1 MDNPQFE
8 NNTNL
13 DTDIVTKTEHDTPLL
28 HTGKFEGSL
37 QELPAIPPKPGDPTL
52 KEYWD
57 EKDPET
63 QEFIAKVPSDAAEI
77 TPKKSHRRLIIGGSA
92 VAAFGAGTAI
102 VINAI
107 LGGAGQAGTNPPKSD
122 PITGG
127 GVESSAPVDPS
138 DTGNT
143 SEVNV
148 DVTQIPEDVIEYN
161 LFETLS
167 SDKQAEILSMKNM
180 SVAEFRAL
188 PRPAQLRFAYFVYD
202 NNIDVTK
209 YRLEA
214 TGQSSVFEDA
224 NLETPRGLRNNED
237 LKYAVL
243 VSLKTNTPEAIA
255 IDTDTA
261 LKASVFLY
269 DEGSEV
275 AQKAYDDEINTW
287 NLNTVANIRKV
298 AFTGSKTLEN
308 GDIVSNE
315 TDSNTQT
322 AYQNTYRVVDVE
334 LINGETRKDSALVLS
349 VTANDPRYIP
359 DIQQ

>member
-1 MDNPQFE
+1 MDKFPIEPTATEEQNIPHSNEQPFRE
-8 NNTNL
+8 FDNTSL
-13 DTDIVTKTEHDTPLL
+13 KQATELTNED
-28 HTGKFEGSL
+28 GSPVL
-37 QELPAIPPKPGDPTL
+37 QV
-52 KEYWD
+52 
-57 EKDPET
+57 PET
-63 QEFIAKVPSDAAEI
+63 AADLI
-77 TPKKSHRRLIIGGSA
+77 PKKSRRGLYIGG
-92 VAAFGAGTAI
+92 VATAIGAGAAI
-102 VINAI
+102 TISAI
-107 LGGAGQAGTNPPKSD
+107 FGGAGQAGNTPPKSD

-143 SEVNV
+143 SPEVNV

-214 TGQSSVFEDA
+214 TGQSSVYEDA

-275 AQKAYDDEINTW
+275 AQKNYDDEINTW